1 MEEEHTFGQ
10 MVENTSVNILMISN
24 TDMVL
29 SLNQKD
35 NNTLGHGEM
44 ESNGVQEFTSAQMAN
59 PNMVSGKMEEKKN
72 GSHKKNMKR
81 LSKNEIIFM
90 IYHNL
95 ETLKIFAISSINI
108 STVTSLVSLDSII
121 LSPSLIM

>member
-81 LSKNEIIFM
+81 LSKNEIILM

-95 ETLKIFAISSINI
+95 EIMKIFPISKNKI
-108 STVTSLVSLDSII
+108 
-121 LSPSLIM
+121 